1 MGFPPTRWCVRAY
14 HMSTCMHGDRHP
26 DRRVDSAATPPLAR
40 SRSRSRASTDI
51 RSICVCIG
59 TRAHAHAANQS
70 APRGGGGIACART
83 CRAPAASPRRVSRRR
98 ARAPSRPRRRATRT
112 LPAPWSRRGVA
123 AYKKDSAAA
132 SSIPISSSRRRH
144 THTNT
149 SHPSDLFIDQ
159 FAAYVRL
166 AN

>member
-51 RSICVCIG
+51 RSSICVCIG

-70 APRGGGGIACART
+70 APRTGGGIACART

-98 ARAPSRPRRRATRT
+98 ARHRAVRVAARHVRCRRPDPAAESPPIRRTARPRRPSPSAQAAEDIHTQTQAT
-112 LPAPWSRRGVA
+112 LPIC
-123 AYKKDSAAA
+123 
-132 SSIPISSSRRRH
+132 SSISSQR
-144 THTNT
+144 T
-149 SHPSDLFIDQ
+149 SG
-159 FAAYVRL
+159 
-166 AN
+166 